1 MKLSKMSWLMIA
13 VGVFAILLVGLGVVR
28 SQQVSQQN
36 ESNEQLALAQSKVQG
51 INLAQLSYRQEE
63 LERELSK
70 TDSQSESAKT
80 VLSQQIGSI
89 AISDILFNIAEA
101 SDVNIIEINSSGVGS
116 EELAG
121 VTCSVLPLTAKV
133 EGELAALVSYITT
146 LNSNLPTGIVKS
158 VEISIAGTTS
168 NKASANIHLVVYA
181 YRGG

>member
-1 MKLSKMSWLMIA
+1 L
-13 VGVFAILLVGLGVVR
+13 
-28 SQQVSQQN
+28 
-36 ESNEQLALAQSKVQG
+36 EQLA
-51 INLAQLSYRQEE
+51 YRQDE
-63 LERELSK
+63 LERELNK

-101 SDVNIIEINSSGVGS
+101 SEVTVIELNSAGIGS

-121 VTCSVLPLTAKV
+121 VACSVLPLNAKV
-133 EGELAALVSYITT
+133 EGELTALVNYITT

-158 VEISIAGTTS
+158 VEISIAGATS
-168 NKASANIHLVVYA
+168 NKASANIQLVVYG